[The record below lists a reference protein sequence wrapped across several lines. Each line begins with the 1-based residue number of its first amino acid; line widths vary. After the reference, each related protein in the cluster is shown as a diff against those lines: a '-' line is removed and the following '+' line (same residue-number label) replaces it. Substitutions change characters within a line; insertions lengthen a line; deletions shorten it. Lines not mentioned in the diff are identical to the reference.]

1 MSYVGYMSYVSYM
14 RLVSYMSYVNYM
26 SYGGK
31 LFELYELCKLYE
43 YFMNCLKIAWNHLN
57 SVKITWNI
65 IFLEFFYEYIRIEN
79 LNYKSKNLERKY
91 LNNMW
96 NNQLVKVKI
105 NLLELGNNYIQLK
118 DGALKDREINIK
130 REIE

>member
-26 SYGGK
+26 SYVGK

-65 IFLEFFYEYIRIEN
+65 IFLEFFYEYIKIEN